1 MKDKLNIKIREIRG
15 IKALDVSLNL
25 KPGIY
30 AITGKNAS
38 GKSTLIASLASIFYR
53 KILLSYFQNSPNN
66 AKIEYELEGNSM
78 IATKNVAIK
87 KWDFNGDLM
96 LNGFYEGSIIHGN
109 RFRDT
114 NYSALYEAARVQKHH
129 LTPAENFVKENLG
142 IILQNNANYY
152 DNLFRLKA
160 RDAFSLFKF
169 RGSPYFIDNID
180 ENHLISQFSLSTG
193 ENLLISLLH
202 SINFQLIQK
211 AQRDHYIVLL
221 DEIELALHP
230 QALVRLVKFLGQIS
244 RERNIAI
251 YFSTHSVDLIRQISP
266 HNIYYLH
273 KHTDKTVEVINP
285 CYPSYATKNI
295 SLFDGYDLLV
305 LVEDHLARKLIEW
318 IQRKHDLDNSKLIH
332 VIPSGGWENTLML
345 HNEIV
350 DSEILGYSKS
360 VISILDGDIESE
372 FKTNYLDKGKFKN
385 LNVTFLPIPSLEKFL
400 LDKLI
405 KNVDHKF
412 FRHFGDTFF
421 KKKSLETVIEEY
433 NKKTVVKN
441 NGKELFNDL
450 VSFATSVNKPEEE
463 FVSMVCNYIIATHD
477 TTSLAERIKRAVK

>member
-1 MKDKLNIKIREIRG
+1 MKDKLKIGIEGIRG
-15 IKALDVSLNL
+15 IKSLNLELNL

-53 KILLSYFQNSPNN
+53 KILLTYFQNSPSN
-66 AKIEYELEGNSM
+66 AKIEYELEGNKMLAS
-78 IATKNVAIK
+78 KNSEQK

-129 LTPAENFVKENLG
+129 LTPAENFIKDNLGVILQDNGNHYENL
-142 IILQNNANYY
+142 Y
-152 DNLFRLKA
+152 RLKA
-160 RDAFSLFKF
+160 KEAFSLFKF
-169 RGSPYFIDNID
+169 RGSPYFV
-180 ENHLISQFSLSTG
+180 ENSDDGHLISQFSLSTG

-202 SINFQLIQK
+202 SIHFQLIK
-211 AQRDHYIVLL
+211 KPQRDHYIVLL

-273 KHTDKTVEVINP
+273 KHIDKTVEVINP

-305 LVEDHLARKLIEW
+305 LVEDNLARKLIEW
-318 IQRKHDLDNSKLIH
+318 MQRKHDLDASKLIH
-332 VIPSGGWENTLML
+332 VIPSGGWENTLTL
-345 HNEIV
+345 HSEII

-360 VISILDGDIESE
+360 VISILDGDVETL
-372 FKTNYLDKGKFKN
+372 FKTNYLDKGKCKN
-385 LNVTFLPIPSLEKFL
+385 INVSFLPIPSLEKFL
-400 LDKLI
+400 LEKLV

-412 FRHFGDTFF
+412 FRHFGDSFF
-421 KKKSLETVIEEY
+421 KKKSLENIINDYVKKQN
-433 NKKTVVKN
+433 NKN
-441 NGKELFNDL
+441 DGKALFADL
-450 VSFATSVNKPEEE
+450 VSSATSVNRPEEE
-463 FVSMVCNYIIATHD
+463 FVSMVCNYIIETEDH
-477 TTSLAERIKRAVK
+477 SKLADRIKRALN